1 MTNHWSATSSMVSRA
16 SATPEGGYPQ
26 SSTVFRLGLFFPGAG
41 SSGCPAPPGQVFCRA
56 LTAGGARSAVAASRA
71 NLPRCV
77 DHLRGDD
84 GLAVTQIP
92 FVNEE
97 ASASVPRWKQGLS
110 DAVPDVSW
118 SWLSGCRP
126 GARKVDTQGEVRDE
140 AVTQVLGGK
149 IIQRRRGQEAS
160 SDRGDVV
167 SLLVHVLDELRER
180 RPVSLSEESL
190 VELVGQRGPPLLR

>member
-1 MTNHWSATSSMVSRA
+1 MVRPRPSGATMTNHWSATSSMVSRA

-126 GARKVDTQGEVRDE
+126 GAEEGRHSGRG
-140 AVTQVLGGK
+140 A
-149 IIQRRRGQEAS
+149 RRGGNAGPGREDHSAAS
-160 SDRGDVV
+160 RSGG
-167 SLLVHVLDELRER
+167 LE
-180 RPVSLSEESL
+180 
-190 VELVGQRGPPLLR
+190 